1 MKILANPDLAKN
13 LGDNA
18 GVVYQNY
25 YTEDRMLNEYA
36 QLYILLY
43 NGGFYDNRPALRSDF
58 RKVAEEYFFMYE
70 TC

>member
-1 MKILANPDLAKN
+1 MPIRLFQGTCDSERIFMKILANPDFAKN

-36 QLYILLY
+36 QLHIFIMGVSMIICLL
-43 NGGFYDNRPALRSDF
+43 FDL
-58 RKVAEEYFFMYE
+58 
-70 TC
+70 